1 MIIFCKKTRR
11 LNLFII
17 ITYMIKKFFFTSAL
31 YVNMKV
37 ECYRRVI
44 KEISQTEVSQNTVP
58 KKYYHQS

>member
-1 MIIFCKKTRR
+1 
-11 LNLFII
+11 
-17 ITYMIKKFFFTSAL
+17 
-31 YVNMKV
+31 MKV